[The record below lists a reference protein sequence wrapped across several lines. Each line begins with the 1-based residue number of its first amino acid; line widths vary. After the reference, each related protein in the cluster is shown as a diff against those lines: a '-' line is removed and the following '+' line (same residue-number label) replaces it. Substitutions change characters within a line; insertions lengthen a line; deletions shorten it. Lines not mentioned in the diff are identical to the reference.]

1 MGKGAPPIGVTL
13 LMPSRLT
20 IKPLM
25 GRPPGVALSLLI
37 ALQKYEEYPNQSI
50 KIYRMNPV
58 FQEQQ
63 QRFIEKR

>member
-1 MGKGAPPIGVTL
+1 MGKGAPPIGETL

-20 IKPLM
+20 FEPLT
-25 GRPPGVALSLLI
+25 GRPPGVAISLSN
-37 ALQKYEEYPNQSI
+37 ALQKYKEYPNQSI
-50 KIYRMNPV
+50 KINRMNLD

>member
-1 MGKGAPPIGVTL
+1 MGKGAPPLGETH

-20 IKPLM
+20 IEPLT
-25 GRPPGVALSLLI
+25 GRPPGVALSLSI
-37 ALQKYEEYPNQSI
+37 ALQKYKEYSNHSI
-50 KIYRMNPV
+50 TIYRKNPI

>member
-1 MGKGAPPIGVTL
+1 MGKGAPPIGDAL

-37 ALQKYEEYPNQSI
+37 ALQKYEE
-50 KIYRMNPV
+50 
-58 FQEQQ
+58 
-63 QRFIEKR
+63 